1 MLVVVVE
8 AIKQLQ
14 VQVEMLEVMV
24 DQEEEVIEMG
34 LFVLVELE
42 QQIKVLLEAQV
53 MAHKLQV
60 VVEVPL
66 KLEIPTMVVLEAM
79 DYLLQ

>member
-1 MLVVVVE
+1 ME